1 MYSQY
6 VSAKTHCE
14 HLHIYYSDFLI
25 TILPFIQRR
34 KIENFYLRFIIATY
48 TCNYNH
54 AHHSTISR
62 VYSVFIPNG
71 RS

>member
-6 VSAKTHCE
+6 VSAKMYCE

-25 TILPFIQRR
+25 TTLIGVKCR
-34 KIENFYLRFIIATY
+34 KIENFYVRFIIATY
-48 TCNYNH
+48 SCNYNH
-54 AHHSTISR
+54 AHHSTVSC
-62 VYSVFIPNG
+62 VYQVFIPNG